1 MKRWVFLASI
11 LVLFYFLLQRDKGQ
25 HDLSEFEQQIDKEI
39 LSDPEL
45 YLVFEKLTT
54 LRSPAEQRSKK
65 NIEFNKDSDENDPLE
80 TDDVLVQ
87 NALDDFRWEIKELYS
102 LEQLL
107 TLRDRMEDD
116 IAQQK
121 VLAIENL
128 EDHFTQLNFKIS
140 IIQKEIDE
148 REHVLS

>member
-1 MKRWVFLASI
+1 M
-11 LVLFYFLLQRDKGQ
+11 GQ
-25 HDLSEFEQQIDKEI
+25 TIE
-39 LSDPEL
+39 
-45 YLVFEKLTT
+45 
-54 LRSPAEQRSKK
+54 K